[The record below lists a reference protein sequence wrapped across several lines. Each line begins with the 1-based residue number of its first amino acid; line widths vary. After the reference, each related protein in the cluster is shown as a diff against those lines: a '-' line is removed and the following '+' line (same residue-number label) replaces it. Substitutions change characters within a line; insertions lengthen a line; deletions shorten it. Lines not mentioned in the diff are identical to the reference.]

1 MSASAVSAAGSWL
14 PTLKQEAAVWG
25 KTEGWRWI
33 FVLKSALA
41 ALLALWL
48 SMRFQLDQPRLAMIT
63 VFIVMR
69 PQTGMILTKSLYR
82 IGGTVAGITA
92 SFLLVSLF
100 AQEPVLFLL
109 GLALWVGLCTG
120 GAAFYRD
127 FKSYGC
133 VLAGYSAALAGLQA
147 APQPSAFFS
156 LATTRLSEVTLG
168 ILCAGVVSDLIFPRR
183 LSDQITTNVQNR
195 YGEFMAF
202 VHSSLSGTATPA
214 ELSAMQMRMADN
226 VIALESIRTAAFL
239 EDPEVRSRDVKLR
252 RLNSEFMAASTTF
265 YSFHQLLKRLTKNAT
280 PAGEVLT
287 EIYDSLGPV
296 LETTAA
302 SPRSSN
308 TARVAARHIA
318 AFRVVLARKVKQAKA
333 EVPALSAP
341 QNKVDFDTA
350 IELLQRFLHEL
361 HGYTTTYAT
370 LSARGQEANSPDDI
384 TFATY
389 TDPVVASLAGVKA
402 FVAILLIGTF
412 WIATAWP
419 YGASALSFA
428 AVTSALF
435 GSVPDQYRGVRHM
448 TIGHGS
454 GYVVAVLFAYLV
466 MPSLDGFM
474 LLAAAL
480 LPLLMIGSYII
491 TCPRWIAIGTGYVV
505 FFCAMLAPTNPMVFN
520 PIGVVNDGTAAL
532 LGTAIAGLVF
542 MTLVP
547 ATGAWF
553 KRRMADQIRGQ
564 VVMACFDPLPGLL
577 NRFEGGTYELLH
589 KLGTTKH
596 LADDQNQRLVA
607 WILTVR
613 EIGRA
618 VIHVRED
625 ARRVPMPYPVSG
637 LVQRSIRSTA
647 RLFRRLSARHRRE
660 TLARVTLAMN
670 AIRHEMGLA
679 SRTPHDKEILRRLLA
694 SLHLIR
700 TALLDDETALA
711 AAGGLPIQTAEV
723 TVHAT

>member
-1 MSASAVSAAGSWL
+1 MRGVLA
-14 PTLKQEAAVWG
+14 LKQEVAVWG
-25 KTEGWRWI
+25 ETEGWRWI
-33 FVLKSALA
+33 FVFKSALA
-41 ALLALWL
+41 ALLAMWL

-92 SFLLVSLF
+92 SFLLVTLF

-109 GLALWVGLCTG
+109 GLALWVGLCTV

-147 APQPSAFFS
+147 VPQPHEFFS
-156 LATTRLSEVTLG
+156 LAVTRLSEVALG
-168 ILCAGVVSDLIFPRR
+168 VLCAGVVSDIIFPRR

-195 YGEFMAF
+195 YGQFMTF
-202 VHSSLSGTATPA
+202 VRSSLSGTATPT

-226 VIALESIRTAAFL
+226 VIALESIRNAAFL
-239 EDPEVRSRDVKLR
+239 EDPEVRSRDLKLR

-265 YSFHQLLKRLTKNAT
+265 YSFHQLLKRLKKNAT
-280 PAGEVLT
+280 PAGEVLSD
-287 EIYDSLGPV
+287 IYDSLGQV
-296 LETTAA
+296 LETTGA
-302 SPRSSN
+302 SPRSSD
-308 TARVAARHIA
+308 TARVAARRIA
-318 AFRVVLARKVKQAKA
+318 AFRAVLARKVKQAKA
-333 EVPALSAP
+333 DVPTLSDA
-341 QNKVDFDTA
+341 QNRVDFDTA
-350 IELLQRFLHEL
+350 IELLRRFLHEL

-370 LSARGQEANSPDDI
+370 LSAREQGPKPPDDI

-389 TDPVVASLAGVKA
+389 TDPVAALLAGVKA
-402 FVAILLIGTF
+402 FVSILLIGAF
-412 WIATAWP
+412 WIASAWP

-428 AVTSALF
+428 AVASALF

-454 GYVVAVLFAYLV
+454 GYVVAIFFAYLI
-466 MPSLDGFM
+466 MPSLDGFA
-474 LLAAAL
+474 LLSAAL

-505 FFCAMLAPTNPMVFN
+505 FFCAMLSPANPMVFN
-520 PIGVVNDGTAAL
+520 PLGVVNEGTAAL
-532 LGTAIAGLVF
+532 LGTVISGLVF

-553 KRRMADQIRGQ
+553 KRRMAGQIRGL

-577 NRFEGGTYELLH
+577 NRFEGGTYDLLH
-589 KLGTTKH
+589 KLGSTRH

-607 WILTVR
+607 WIFTVR

-625 ARRVPMPYPVSG
+625 AAMVQMPHLLSYRVLG
-637 LVQRSIRSTA
+637 SIRSTA
-647 RLFRRLSARHRRE
+647 RLFRSLSAHHRE
-660 TLARVTLAMN
+660 GTLDSVTIAMN
-670 AIRHEMGLA
+670 AIRREMGLD
-679 SRTPHDKEILRRLLA
+679 SRTPHDKEILRRLLS

-700 TALLDDETALA
+700 TALLDDETVLA
-711 AAGGLPIQTAEV
+711 ATSGLPNQTTEEI
-723 TVHAT
+723 VHAA